1 MTWCQFNSEQCFWS
15 STSDQIPGLRSL
27 TKSEILLRICFD
39 AKEQQVLHGRG
50 AITILANYNSPRTGK
65 AEDADPSPEVRVSWS
80 QVGLTCVVAPK
91 ELIGCVRQRG
101 TSFNTDTGSHNGKR
115 RKLFCFFAKLC
126 GKMATHSSVLA
137 WRISGTGEPGGPPSM
152 GSHRVGHDWS
162 DSAAVAVSI
171 LCLFWNWF
179 LCSLLSWGVLYIF

>member
-1 MTWCQFNSEQCFWS
+1 MSRWSWNKLTGKLLKPKMGKRKSERQDDMVPIQLRTVFLKQHFR
-15 STSDQIPGLRSL
+15 SDTRP
-27 TKSEILLRICFD
+27 EILLRICFD

-152 GSHRVGHDWS
+152 RSHRVGHD
-162 DSAAVAVSI
+162 
-171 LCLFWNWF
+171 
-179 LCSLLSWGVLYIF
+179 